1 MNKIVLIHGAW
12 HNGRCWDEVSSLLK
26 KAGYEV
32 EALTLPGNGEGDS
45 KDVAYEDYVN
55 YLAKSLNAQKD
66 KVTVVAHSSAGH
78 VVQMAVPKAKDK
90 VEKIIFNNAW
100 ILPDGKSQFDFVPEE
115 IKSQMRKMAVESG
128 TGAIPIDPGF
138 VRGMLATQA
147 DEEQFRKLMS
157 LLVTQPLVIMETP
170 VDAKAFQELSIPL
183 VLLYCTK
190 DMSVPPGAFLGM
202 FKSLGDYPV
211 VEVECDH
218 EGLFTNPEAYA
229 KGLVKCI
236 EMK

>member
-1 MNKIVLIHGAW
+1 MRKIVLIHGAW
-12 HNGRCWDEVSSLLK
+12 HNGRCWNEVSRLLK

-45 KDVAYEDYVN
+45 KNVSYEDYVN
-55 YLAKSLNAQKD
+55 YIAKSLNAQKN
-66 KVTVVAHSSAGH
+66 KVIVVAHSSAGH
-78 VVQMAVPKAKDK
+78 IVQMAVPKAKGK

-115 IKSQMRKMAVESG
+115 IKSNMREQAKKG
-128 TGAIPIDPGF
+128 NGAIPIDPGF

-147 DEEQFRKLMS
+147 DDEQFNKLMDI
-157 LLVTQPLVIMETP
+157 LVTQPLVIMETP
-170 VDAKAFQELSIPL
+170 VDAKAFNELSIPM
-183 VLLYCTK
+183 VLLYCTR
-190 DMSVPPGAFLGM
+190 DMSVPPGAFLEM

-218 EGLFTNPEAYA
+218 EGLFTNPEAYTN
-229 KGLVKCI
+229 GLVKCI
-236 EMK
+236 EI